1 MAPNSN
7 DTEIINP
14 NEYLSIPE
22 WINEAYFTPILEK
35 DVENFK
41 ETSKFKAVAATA
53 PGENYTSIMVRVVI
67 DVILTDG
74 AAKQVSYILKTVLE
88 SGNQSSEF
96 VKSMNLF
103 PKEMKM
109 YSDYLAKFEKLYKE
123 AGVEIQLAPKC
134 LHCEDTPE
142 RTVLVMEDLSREKFK
157 NMDRLKGFDSKY
169 SRLVLEKLA
178 ELHAASAVCDEVNG
192 PYDEIFHRS
201 FISDANK
208 HIFAAMYPSRTHT
221 WFKAMREWGL
231 EEMEKFEEKKLDFE
245 TYYNVNININ
255 KVNPDEFNVLNHGDM
270 WVNNIMFSH
279 DDENGDVKKSL
290 LVDFQLCKWGSPTQD
305 LWYFLTTSV
314 QVDIRAQEFDS
325 FIATYHKRLVEC
337 LKLLKYSKKI
347 PSLKEMHIMMIKNS
361 YWAQFTA
368 MSVTGNILF
377 PNDKDANMENMLKM
391 GPEADAFRHKVL
403 TSPVFVNSMLQWFPF
418 IYNKGAFDV

>member
-7 DTEIINP
+7 DNEIINP
-14 NEYLSIPE
+14 NEYLKIPE
-22 WINEAYFTPILEK
+22 WINETYFVPILEK
-35 DVENFK
+35 DVDNFK
-41 ETSKFKAVAATA
+41 EVSKFTAVAATA

-74 AAKQVSYILKTVLE
+74 ASKQVSYILKTVLE
-88 SGNQSSEF
+88 SGNQGSEF

-142 RTVLVMEDLSREKFK
+142 RTVLIMEDLSKDNFK

-169 SRLVLEKLA
+169 SRLVFQKLA
-178 ELHAASAVCDEVNG
+178 ELHAASAVWGEING
-192 PYDEIFHRS
+192 AYDEIFQRS
-201 FISDANK
+201 FLSEANK
-208 HIFAAMYPSRTHT
+208 HIFAAMYEPRTEG
-221 WFKAMREWGL
+221 WFKAMRDWGL
-231 EEMEKFEEKKLDFE
+231 QDMEKFEEKRMDFE

-255 KVNPDEFNVLNHGDM
+255 KIDPDAFNVLNHGDM
-270 WVNNIMFSH
+270 WTNNIMFSH
-279 DDENGDVKKSL
+279 DKEGNVKKSL
-290 LVDFQLCKWGSPTQD
+290 FVDFQLCKWGSPTQD
-305 LWYFLTTSV
+305 LWYFFTTSV
-314 QVDIRAQEFDS
+314 QVDIRVQEFDS
-325 FIATYHKRLVEC
+325 LIAAYHKRLVEC
-337 LKLLKYSKKI
+337 LKLLNYSKKI
-347 PSLKEMHIMMIKNS
+347 PSLKDLQLMMISNS
-361 YWAQFTA
+361 YWAQFT
-368 MSVTGNILF
+368 STIVTANILY

-391 GPEADAFRHKVL
+391 GPEADAFRYKVQ
-403 TSPVFVNSMLQWFPF
+403 TAPVFVNSMRQWFPF